1 MYKSLIARLTVTSLR
16 LLLSSNRST
25 GHQLHLAKRQP
36 QNSHYPELL
45 WHDRPHTIL
54 SISFHHLH
62 MPFVY
67 KQLNPYMN
75 TDSDSI
81 SIAPKIYV
89 ILALFLLFVN
99 KDSKPILHAD
109 FAKI

>member
-1 MYKSLIARLTVTSLR
+1 
-16 LLLSSNRST
+16 
-25 GHQLHLAKRQP
+25 
-36 QNSHYPELL
+36 
-45 WHDRPHTIL
+45 
-54 SISFHHLH
+54 